1 MFPTIVY
8 RCPGVH
14 QCAGGTYDYAA
25 AKDQAA
31 FDSLI
36 GSGWAATLPEA
47 QGEELEVKAEDEA
60 PATREELE
68 VKAEELGIKVDG
80 RKSDA
85 TLAREIAEALAA

>member
-8 RCPGVH
+8 RCPGAH

-25 AKDQAA
+25 AKDQAV

-36 GSGWAATLPEA
+36 GAGWSATLPEA
-47 QGEELEVKAEDEA
+47 QG
-60 PATREELE
+60 EELE

-85 TLAREIAEALAA
+85 TLSREIAEALAA